1 MKAVGCGKEEKKE
14 RKIRLNHGS
23 HTNTQATI
31 NFRSTSD
38 NSLSIKITHFSSRG
52 FLMSFKFILFYATLF
67 SGLMA
72 IWNHISSNVRM
83 EFHWIHL
90 WKNLTHWNLIAFIA
104 ENCKCTGVDLICEWN
119 VCAKA
124 EKFTSAFITE
134 ELRINM
140 NFGWWTCSS
149 SSSRELYS
157 WGNTFSLKYSQTDNP
172 SWTLNLI
179 NFFSIHVLFLVIYI
193 LIIFSKFP
201 YLHASLH
208 SRSSRHVD
216 DTSSMPMNMT
226 APNQRAAKWRN

>member
-1 MKAVGCGKEEKKE
+1 MHWGRFDMWVKCLCKS
-14 RKIRLNHGS
+14 RKVY
-23 HTNTQATI
+23 
-31 NFRSTSD
+31 
-38 NSLSIKITHFSSRG
+38 KC
-52 FLMSFKFILFYATLF
+52 IL
-67 SGLMA
+67 
-72 IWNHISSNVRM
+72 
-83 EFHWIHL
+83 
-90 WKNLTHWNLIAFIA
+90 
-104 ENCKCTGVDLICEWN
+104 
-119 VCAKA
+119 
-124 EKFTSAFITE
+124 TE

-140 NFGWWTCSS
+140 NFSWWTCSS

-216 DTSSMPMNMT
+216 DTSSMPMKMT
-226 APNQRAAKWRN
+226 APNQRAAKWRNKCWKRVEVYACLKQHTNMRPVTSQVLSRHMHLCISNLHSMPHIMLHHKNIK